1 MQITNLFFKV
11 KETNF
16 KIIGSESTGRSV
28 YDCTDTILNL
38 DNGKVSKINRKKLME
53 YLNK

>member
-1 MQITNLFFKV
+1 MNKIDEKTFK
-11 KETNF
+11 TW
-16 KIIGSESTGRSV
+16 IIGSESTGRGI

-53 YLNK
+53 YLQ

>member
-11 KETNF
+11 NGTQF
-16 KIIGSESTGRSV
+16 KIIGSESTGQGL

-38 DNGKVSKINRKKLME
+38 NNGNIAKINRKKLLE
-53 YLNK
+53 YLNN